1 MKRYDLG
8 YHMTKYERVLGWIY
22 LPFYVFLLSLILS
35 FVFGLLGWQPSGVR
49 LNAFYFLIN
58 LIAIVSIFHRFL
70 WGSLCGILRRF
81 WAFLQALILGFVLYY
96 AAVAL
101 LGLLYSRLFPGLVNP
116 NDASIQ
122 SLASES
128 YGFTVLCTVVIAP
141 IVEETL
147 MRGLLFGTIQRKSR
161 VWAYIVSIVVFA
173 AIHLWQYIGHA
184 DAGTIAL
191 CALEY
196 LPAGVALG
204 WTYEKAGNIWA
215 CILLHMAVNAISLGL
230 MGFTIG

>member
-22 LPFYVFLLSLILS
+22 LPFYIVLLSLILS
-35 FVFGLLGWQPSGVR
+35 FLFGLLGWPVSGVR
-49 LNAFYFLIN
+49 LNAVYFCIN

-70 WGSLCGILRRF
+70 WGSLCGIMRKF

-101 LGLLYSRLFPGLVNP
+101 LGLLYSWLFPELVNP
-116 NDASIQ
+116 NNASIQ

-141 IVEETL
+141 LVEETL
-147 MRGLLFGTIQRKSR
+147 MRGLIFGTIQRKSR
-161 VWAYIVSIVVFA
+161 FWAYFVSIIVFA
-173 AIHLWQYIGHA
+173 AIHLWQYVGYA

-191 CALEY
+191 CALQY

-215 CILLHMAVNAISLGL
+215 CILLHMAINAISLGL